1 MTLVRILTLTDKYI
15 RCELAADEDIL
26 ARSILDYDALSF
38 RMAFILI
45 SLIKPSNFLSLLS
58 LCLYVQI

>member
-1 MTLVRILTLTDKYI
+1 MTSVRILTLTDKYI
-15 RCELAADEDIL
+15 RCELAEDEDIL